1 MFEQMC
7 EELTKAWDT
16 IVRGGNTEVGEDEL
30 RIALVGGLV
39 CIVEGGYLIPEAGK
53 DQTWFADNLELIEKR
68 AAAGHKTSMKMMDDV
83 KAVRVPIG
91 VLRRGKVQ
99 DTDHRQHGPARI

>member
-7 EELTKAWDT
+7 EELTKAWDE

-53 DQTWFADNLELIEKR
+53 DQGWFEDHLPLIEKR
-68 AAAGHKTSMKMMDDV
+68 AAAGHKTSIKMMEDV
-83 KAVRVPIG
+83 KKGGAHVG
-91 VLRRGKVQ
+91 
-99 DTDHRQHGPARI
+99 